1 MSKKIFN
8 KDKILMEIEEKLT
21 KEGAIFKK
29 RILNISNRD
38 KITNKNNNYCNKIIK
53 KKIKNNETF
62 NETEI
67 PLNTL
72 RKKNLY
78 YKKLNIH
85 TPRIYLDL
93 AEKQNNIRYNG
104 HISPRI
110 PKIIFQNGDIP
121 KYSGKNLSLYNNKVT
136 NCEKKFN
143 YKRYNK
149 IIINNIFEM
158 NKDKENDINFININN
173 DSKPNN
179 KAKNKIKNKTKN
191 DEIPK
196 NKNSKYSNALKNIF
210 QKPEYFL
217 NNYYK
222 GNKVIVGKKYNK
234 IKGIKELFE
243 YCLRRRKRR
252 KTVNDKSTMQS
263 LSVFQKSL
271 RRKRII
277 SSKRRETSFESSSYE
292 ETNKTICVSPNENEV
307 KNIPISD
314 NDLKLLYKHFELREE
329 KNKENRIKYRSSNNF
344 FNKSTPFGI
353 NKMLNLQEKILEI
366 NKKKDKIAQKIVNKI
381 MNVTSKQ
388 KDKILMTGLKNNFII
403 KSKSMD
409 KEIHRF
415 NAFFPNFNDMMRKWI
430 YNLRKSNKEVEESK
444 KNSEEIICLNKNLTL
459 FRNKSEL
466 NMRNKLYEKF
476 NINDKMNKTERKSMN
491 LFDINK
497 SKNNLR
503 SNNNIN
509 NNNNFINNNSI
520 NLSSF
525 HNLFIQGK
533 NLLNQEIRLSKELFG
548 KKKFLFQYNFVPDE
562 ISSILMAK
570 SNTMKNIN
578 KPKAVINSMQI
589 HKFF

>member
-1 MSKKIFN
+1 MSKTNSYLKLQPKIR
-8 KDKILMEIEEKLT
+8 
-21 KEGAIFKK
+21 KELHFAPNVF
-29 RILNISNRD
+29 
-38 KITNKNNNYCNKIIK
+38 
-53 KKIKNNETF
+53 
-62 NETEI
+62 
-67 PLNTL
+67 
-72 RKKNLY
+72 
-78 YKKLNIH
+78 KKLNNSTNQKNIEKEDSA
-85 TPRIYLDL
+85 TNIP
-93 AEKQNNIRYNG
+93 AKEKQ
-104 HISPRI
+104 HFLLLK
-110 PKIIFQNGDIP
+110 KI
-121 KYSGKNLSLYNNKVT
+121 NL
-136 NCEKKFN
+136 
-143 YKRYNK
+143 
-149 IIINNIFEM
+149 
-158 NKDKENDINFININN
+158 KE
-173 DSKPNN
+173 
-179 KAKNKIKNKTKN
+179 
-191 DEIPK
+191 

-210 QKPEYFL
+210 QKPEHFL
-217 NNYYK
+217 RNYYK

-366 NKKKDKIAQKIVNKI
+366 NKKKDKIDQKIVNKI
-381 MNVTSKQ
+381 MNATSKQ

-476 NINDKMNKTERKSMN
+476 NINDKMNKTERNGMN
-491 LFDINK
+491 LFDLNK

-503 SNNNIN
+503 KNNIN